1 LGTWNQP
8 RRNYLI
14 LRRVFE
20 LVSDSRRF
28 LVADLANCFSE
39 NPESQLL
46 ELASFPLGRPFVA
59 RLRQCRF
66 GSAAYFSNIFSI
78 WPISAE
84 SSSSCPF
91 LLSRNVEGE
100 GLPRFANSRF
110 PANKLRSAI

>member
-78 WPISAE
+78 GPISAE

-91 LLSRNVEGE
+91 LLSRNV
-100 GLPRFANSRF
+100 
-110 PANKLRSAI
+110 